1 MYLAGGDVLQ
11 DLNLNAGQSWQC
23 KTSAMYPTLETCLA
37 PASLADVKRSRLK
50 VYKNIDNK
58 IEP

>member
-1 MYLAGGDVLQ
+1 MHQCLMYLAGGDVLQ

-37 PASLADVKRSRLK
+37 PASLADVKK
-50 VYKNIDNK
+50 VEARDV
-58 IEP
+58 